1 MSVSHSDSAKT
12 YHKPGLPLIVVDNP
26 HCHAVISVQ
35 GAHLVEFNRKNNG
48 GEAATPFLWLSP
60 NANFTQ
66 GTAIR
71 GGIPICFPW
80 FGPHAHNADLPK
92 HGFARIRNWRLTN
105 TIETAQDTK
114 LCFALTSDHR
124 TLQVYPY
131 AFTAELF
138 FTLGKTLAIELNVT
152 NRSDS
157 TMPVSW
163 AFHSYFPVSNT
174 AQISVP
180 ELSGL
185 KYRDKTDNS
194 NEETMTPKLDF
205 SRHTDAVFN
214 RTPDQITLVRPE
226 GSLSIVS
233 NNAPTTIAW
242 NPNIGADTM
251 GDLGPDTHPHFVCV
265 ERGAAFDDAWQLPA
279 GESICASMD
288 CTKVDAAI

>member
-12 YHKPGLPLIVVDNP
+12 YDKPGLPLIVVDNP
-26 HCHAVISVQ
+26 HCHAVISLQ

-48 GEAATPFLWLSP
+48 GEASTPFLWLSP
-60 NANFTQ
+60 NAHFTQ

-80 FGPHAHNADLPK
+80 FGPHAHNDELPK
-92 HGFARIRNWRLTN
+92 HGFARLRNWQLNDTV
-105 TIETAQDTK
+105 ETAQDTT
-114 LCFALTSDHR
+114 LHFTLNSDDR

-163 AFHSYFPVSNT
+163 AFHSYFPVGDT
-174 AQISVP
+174 AHISVP

-185 KYRDKTDNS
+185 KYCDKTNS
-194 NEETMTPKLDF
+194 SCEETMTAKLDF
-205 SRHTDAVFN
+205 RRHTDAVFT

-226 GSLSIVS
+226 GNLSITS
-233 NNAPTTIAW
+233 HNAPTTIAW
-242 NPNIGADTM
+242 NPNIGANTM
-251 GDLGPDTHPHFVCV
+251 DDLGPDTHPHFVCV
-265 ERGAAFDDAWQLPA
+265 ERGAAFDDTWRLAT
-279 GESICASMD
+279 GESIRASMEIE
-288 CTKVDAAI
+288 A